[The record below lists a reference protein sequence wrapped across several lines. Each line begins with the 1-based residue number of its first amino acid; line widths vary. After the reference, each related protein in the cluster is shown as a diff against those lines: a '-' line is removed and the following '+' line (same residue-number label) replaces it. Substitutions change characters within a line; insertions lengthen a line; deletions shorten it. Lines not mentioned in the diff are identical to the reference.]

1 MTAVAKSKDRI
12 PVGDGRAAL
21 THSLSGL
28 AQWKAL
34 VPAGTAAAP
43 VAAPAAPPAKGPPC
57 DAVARD
63 AVARA
68 RKVVLRRERK
78 GHGGKVATRI
88 EGIAGSA
95 EERKALCSQLRKAFG
110 CGAATDGDD
119 LLVQGDQVDRL
130 AAWLAARGAARI
142 VIGS

>member
-43 VAAPAAPPAKGPPC
+43 VAAPAAPPAKGPP
-57 DAVARD
+57 RD